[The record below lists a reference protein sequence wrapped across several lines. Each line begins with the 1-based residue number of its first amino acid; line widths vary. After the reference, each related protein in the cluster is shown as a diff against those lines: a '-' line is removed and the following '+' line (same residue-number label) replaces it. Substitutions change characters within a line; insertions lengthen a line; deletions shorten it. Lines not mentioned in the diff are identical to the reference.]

1 MQITGLSWCG
11 TRTEDAAEVAHFRQ
25 RVLGLTP
32 TYTEPDCPG
41 TQARPG
47 STFEDLMVTATN
59 SSSAD
64 TSVPAAR
71 ALSGHAGL
79 VAPRAQPAE
88 LTIPPSAGRGAQRHP
103 HARGDPRPPV
113 DDVSAVTPD
122 DPICAPQSEASSVPQ
137 PPRTADI
144 LRGEPEAFASS
155 VAVAHAAIATATSCQ
170 PAYFIHRGRARKY
183 RSCRSGRPQRRSH
196 VLWHGA
202 ALHDPLHCCPVT
214 PAMRS

>member
-1 MQITGLSWCG
+1 MYFAPARCPAPGTPDGSRRCAHSGSQAERSHTHCDGAEPAGPSPRRGSCPQAHSPGGTRHGPVLAAVTPAGMQITGLSWCG

-88 LTIPPSAGRGAQRHP
+88 LTIPPSAHHDLLCVMQVRKWTSSRTIQNGGSVCVLLELPHHP
-103 HARGDPRPPV
+103 A
-113 DDVSAVTPD
+113 
-122 DPICAPQSEASSVPQ
+122 
-137 PPRTADI
+137 
-144 LRGEPEAFASS
+144 
-155 VAVAHAAIATATSCQ
+155 
-170 PAYFIHRGRARKY
+170 
-183 RSCRSGRPQRRSH
+183 
-196 VLWHGA
+196 
-202 ALHDPLHCCPVT
+202 
-214 PAMRS
+214 

>member
-11 TRTEDAAEVAHFRQ
+11 TRREDAAEVAHFRQ

-88 LTIPPSAGRGAQRHP
+88 LTIPPSAHHDLLCVMQVRKWTSSRTIQNGGSRALGAEQRQSRIVTILHDGKHLPDIRGARSGKQTCGLVPEPPIRSGP
-103 HARGDPRPPV
+103 CAGCVIRWRARDWLVHGK
-113 DDVSAVTPD
+113 
-122 DPICAPQSEASSVPQ
+122 
-137 PPRTADI
+137 
-144 LRGEPEAFASS
+144 
-155 VAVAHAAIATATSCQ
+155 ATSLS
-170 PAYFIHRGRARKY
+170 RGLTAEAGIR
-183 RSCRSGRPQRRSH
+183 
-196 VLWHGA
+196 
-202 ALHDPLHCCPVT
+202 
-214 PAMRS
+214 